1 MISLTTSLTRILL
14 PSSVSYSFHSSL
26 SVRKSRSRPSTVSFP
41 HCTLVRFAT
50 PFLLSPSL
58 WATSKEGLK
67 LPPLLR
73 CERRLPFL
81 DRPDP
86 TEMEFGSKSLYSA
99 DSRLYLSQIDLLPAQ
114 QPLQFVF

>member
-14 PSSVSYSFHSSL
+14 PSSVSYSFHSSR

-50 PFLLSPSL
+50 SFLSSPSL
-58 WATSKEGLK
+58 WATANQRLE

-73 CERRLPFL
+73 RERRLPLL
-81 DRPDP
+81 DRLDP
-86 TEMEFGSKSLYSA
+86 TETELGPKRLYSA

-114 QPLQFVF
+114 HPLQLKF